1 MKKENIRALLKSL
14 TYKSLSTIS
23 TFVAGWLI
31 TGSLAIG
38 MTLGIFEVTFKLL
51 LYFVHEKVWFNVNYG
66 MKYSKN
72 KKDSKLLTHDH
83 LIEQGFQE
91 TEDTNTLYLTLSNY
105 FDLIATKRKKKS
117 KKKTYFKVKIGDT
130 NLGLCKNRGELRLLI
145 KSLTR

>member
-1 MKKENIRALLKSL
+1 MKKENIRAILKSL

-91 TEDTNTLYLTLSNY
+91 TEDTDTLYLSLSNY

>member
-1 MKKENIRALLKSL
+1 MKRENIRAILKSL

-23 TFVAGWLI
+23 TFVTGWLI

-91 TEDTNTLYLTLSNY
+91 TEDTDTLYLSLSNY

>member
-1 MKKENIRALLKSL
+1 MKRENIRAILKSL

-91 TEDTNTLYLTLSNY
+91 TEDMDTLYLSLSNY

>member
-1 MKKENIRALLKSL
+1 MKRENIRAILKSL

-91 TEDTNTLYLTLSNY
+91 TEDTDTLYLSLSNY

>member
-1 MKKENIRALLKSL
+1 MKKENIRAILKSL
-14 TYKSLSTIS
+14 TYKSLSTVS
-23 TFVAGWLI
+23 TFLAGWLI
-31 TGSLAIG
+31 TGNIAIG

-51 LYFVHEKVWFNVNYG
+51 LYFVHEKVWFRINYG

-91 TEDTNTLYLTLSNY
+91 TEDTDTLYLSLSSY

>member
-1 MKKENIRALLKSL
+1 MKKENIRAILKSL

-91 TEDTNTLYLTLSNY
+91 TEDTDTLYLSLSNY

-145 KSLTR
+145 KS

>member
-1 MKKENIRALLKSL
+1 MNKENLRALLKSL

-23 TFVAGWLI
+23 TFLAAWLV

-51 LYFVHEKVWFNVNYG
+51 LYFLHEKVWFNVNYG

-72 KKDSKLLTHDH
+72 KKDKKLLTHDH
-83 LIEQGFQE
+83 LIQNGFHE
-91 TEDTNTLYLTLSNY
+91 IGNGEILILPLS
-105 FDLIATKRKKKS
+105 DKIDIIANRKKK
-117 KKKTYFKVKIGDT
+117 KLNKKTYFNVKIKDT
-130 NLGLCKNRGELRLLI
+130 KLGKCKNRGHLRQLI

>member
-51 LYFVHEKVWFNVNYG
+51 LYFLHEKVWFNVNYG

-91 TEDTNTLYLTLSNY
+91 TEDTNTLHLTLSNY